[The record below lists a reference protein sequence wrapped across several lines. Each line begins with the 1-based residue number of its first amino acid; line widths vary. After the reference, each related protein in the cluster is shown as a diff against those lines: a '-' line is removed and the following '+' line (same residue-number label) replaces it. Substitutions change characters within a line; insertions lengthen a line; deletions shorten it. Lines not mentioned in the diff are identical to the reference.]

1 VSYPVKYEC
10 KDSKKI
16 VVKFILLSGLL
27 EIIELFL
34 FQIYFMSARY
44 PSKLLEEAVNEFA
57 SLPGIGK
64 KTAFRLV
71 MHLLRRDSIDVRR
84 FGETITRLR
93 EDVCYCSQCHG
104 ISDTP
109 VCEICSDTARDRSLL
124 CVVENVQDVM
134 AVENTRQYK
143 GLYHVLGGIIS
154 PVDGIGPS
162 DLTINSLEEKVRDGD
177 IKEIILAL
185 STTMEGD
192 TTNFYIYKRLSSYGV
207 RITTLARGVAIGD
220 VLEYTDEIT
229 LGQSIVNRRPF
240 SLPSRD

>member
-1 VSYPVKYEC
+1 MPTR
-10 KDSKKI
+10 
-16 VVKFILLSGLL
+16 FT
-27 EIIELFL
+27 
-34 FQIYFMSARY
+34 
-44 PSKLLEEAVNEFA
+44 SKLLEEAVDEFS
-57 SLPGIGK
+57 SLPGIGR

-71 MHLLRRDSIDVRR
+71 MHLLRRDRAEVKR

-93 EDVCYCSQCHG
+93 EDVCYCNICHG

-109 VCEICSDTARDRSLL
+109 VCDICSDPGRDRSLI
-124 CVVENVQDVM
+124 CVVESVQDVM
-134 AVENTRQYK
+134 AVENTRQFK

-162 DLTINSLEEKVRDGD
+162 DLTINRLEEKVREGYAT
-177 IKEIILAL
+177 EIILAL

-192 TTNFYIYKRLSSYGV
+192 TTNFYIYKRLSQYNV

-229 LGQSIVNRRPF
+229 LGQSIVNRRLF
-240 SLPSRD
+240 SLPSQG